1 MDDLVLKEKI
11 NKNSYLYFVDDGS
24 EDDTWKILNSFSE
37 KSSNIKGLKLSKNEG
52 HQIALLAGMEFVKDK
67 CDCLISIDADLQDDI
82 SVIEVMVDKFLNCCE
97 VVYGVRNDRSSDNLF
112 KRIPAKYFYKF
123 MAFIGVKIIDNH
135 ADYRLLS
142 NKANNEILKFKETN
156 LFLRVLVLLIG
167 FKSEKVYYERKK
179 GFARKSK
186 YSFKKMLT
194 LAIDGITSFSIVPLR
209 FITLLGFFVF
219 FVSLIMIGYTLWLG
233 LFSNKIVPGWDSTLL
248 LIYFIGGI
256 QVLAIG
262 IVGEYIGKIYKET
275 KRRPRYFVDK
285 EL

>member
-1 MDDLVLKEKI
+1 
-11 NKNSYLYFVDDGS
+11 
-24 EDDTWKILNSFSE
+24 
-37 KSSNIKGLKLSKNEG
+37 
-52 HQIALLAGMEFVKDK
+52 
-67 CDCLISIDADLQDDI
+67 
-82 SVIEVMVDKFLNCCE
+82 
-97 VVYGVRNDRSSDNLF
+97 
-112 KRIPAKYFYKF
+112 
-123 MAFIGVKIIDNH
+123 
-135 ADYRLLS
+135 
-142 NKANNEILKFKETN
+142 
-156 LFLRVLVLLIG
+156 
-167 FKSEKVYYERKK
+167 
-179 GFARKSK
+179 
-186 YSFKKMLT
+186 MLT